1 MFLSKKQ
8 KTVFALSL
16 FLCSNL
22 FAQTDNETSNTIT
35 SFENSNET
43 TELRAITVK
52 SSKDVTGG
60 GQLIR

>member
-22 FAQTDNETSNTIT
+22 FAQTDNENSNKT